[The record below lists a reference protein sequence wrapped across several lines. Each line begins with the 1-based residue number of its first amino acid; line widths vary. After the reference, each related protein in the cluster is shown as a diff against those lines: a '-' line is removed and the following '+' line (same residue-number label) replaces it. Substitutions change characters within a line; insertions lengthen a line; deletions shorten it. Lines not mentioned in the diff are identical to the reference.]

1 MAVERCSTTTPPHT
15 HTHTHTHTHAQ
26 LSIVLNNMQH
36 IKTVIVK
43 HLKEHSLEQ
52 SGKKL
57 TEEEQGIQTH
67 SKEVMETLI
76 QSAGEDIGTK
86 IASIICQIISKVSN

>member
-1 MAVERCSTTTPPHT
+1 M
-15 HTHTHTHTHAQ
+15 Q

-43 HLKEHSLEQ
+43 HLMDHSQEQ

-57 TEEEQGIQTH
+57 NKEQQDIETH
-67 SKEVMETLI
+67 SKAVMTTII
-76 QSAGEDIGTK
+76 QSAGEDIENK
-86 IASIICQIISKVSN
+86 IAYIISKIVSKVRIQPSTWIHMFTCMHER